1 MNPDVPVDGT
11 VEVIAMIFLCAAAL
25 LAVVRIA
32 KGPSLPDRVIAL
44 DLLTFVGLGI
54 LAVYAMA
61 TGETV
66 YLDIGI
72 VLALVTF
79 LATISFAYYIEKG
92 MGRGGIE

>member
-1 MNPDVPVDGT
+1 MNPDVPVDGP
-11 VEVIAMIFLCAAAL
+11 VEITAIAFLCIAAAL
-25 LAVVRIA
+25 ALVRIA
-32 KGPSLPDRVIAL
+32 RGPSLPDRVIAL
-44 DLLTFVGLGI
+44 DLLTMVGLGF

-79 LATISFAYYIEKG
+79 LATVSFAYYIEKG
-92 MGRGGIE
+92 MGRGSIE